1 MTVHPLQIVAKR
13 IAELDDLRRIRG
25 LSPVERAELDRLY
38 DRRRI
43 IQHRLPIQIAAA
55 EEKLARLRALMPET
69 VAA

>member
-55 EEKLARLRALMPET
+55 EEKLARLRALLPAT
-69 VAA
+69 QAA